1 MTTASPRPID
11 PSDRGCSLRPGR
23 GHRDARG
30 CGCACH
36 SRCLDLGA
44 PHAAEPGAD
53 RRQPA
58 AALSLAKGAELALAC
73 RCIDARLMLM
83 PGEVVAEFG
92 VKHLSSSVGGD
103 STPPIVDRR

>member
-1 MTTASPRPID
+1 MTTPNPGPIE
-11 PSDRGCSLRPGR
+11 PSDRGCPLRPGC

-30 CGCACH
+30 CGWACR
-36 SRCLDLGA
+36 SRRLDLGA

-73 RCIDARLMLM
+73 RCIDARLMLV

-92 VKHLSSSVGGD
+92 VKHLSSSMAL
-103 STPPIVDRR
+103 IRRRPSSI